1 MNTLPNLL
9 RKSVRLLCKLWELL
23 LTSGCMCDCN
33 QGRLPCK
40 CGREK

>member
-1 MNTLPNLL
+1 MW
-9 RKSVRLLCKLWELL
+9 RKLWELL

-40 CGREK
+40 CVRKG

>member
-1 MNTLPNLL
+1 MNIPNLL
-9 RKSVRLLCKLWELL
+9 RKLWERL

-40 CGREK
+40 CGRK